1 MRSLEHKKTKEPLV
15 SVVVPFYNVRECV
28 AYCIDSLLSQTFD
41 DYEIICIDDGSSD
54 GTGEI
59 LDKYAVCNSLIKV
72 FHFENGGLSEARNR
86 GVAVASGSY
95 VTFVDGDDFVAPQ
108 YLEGLVRAKGT
119 SSNCLV
125 KGKVLPGPYRDLIRH
140 DWSCGNLGAN
150 TRCSCKTALQKV
162 LTGEV
167 EESAAACLAPKE
179 VYQRFPFK
187 VGAKYEDLSSIGDI
201 VMHVDEVI
209 LMDEPLYA
217 YVSRAGSL
225 VNANIM
231 PLSQVKDYFDALQC
245 LESVVEEHAVE
256 LLPVLEWK
264 RAISLCRC
272 FQSSRKMA
280 SREDR
285 LILKKKISLS
295 VRQNLKTLFSLR
307 KDFDLS
313 YTQLIRFVVMGYM
326 PSLYAA
332 IYRLRIMRRSSSV

>member
-1 MRSLEHKKTKEPLV
+1 MQRLEYRNAKEPLV

-41 DYEIICIDDGSSD
+41 DYEVICIDDGSSD

-108 YLEGLVRAKGT
+108 YLEALVRAKGT

-125 KGKVLPGPYRDLIRH
+125 KGRLLPGLYRDLIRH
-140 DWSCGNLGAN
+140 DWSCENLGAH
-150 TRCSCKTALQKV
+150 TRCNCKTALQKI

-187 VGAKYEDLSSIGDI
+187 VGAKYEDLRSIGDI

-209 LMDEPLYA
+209 LIDDPLYA
-217 YVSRAGSL
+217 YVSRTGSL
-225 VNANIM
+225 VNASIM
-231 PLSQVKDYFDALQC
+231 PSSQVKDYFDALQC
-245 LESVVEEHAVE
+245 LENVVKEYAVE
-256 LLPVLEWK
+256 LIPIFEWK

-280 SREDR
+280 SREGR
-285 LILKKKISLS
+285 LILKKEISLS

-307 KDFDLS
+307 QEFDLS
-313 YTQLIRFVVMGYM
+313 YTQLIRFVVIGYM
-326 PSLYAA
+326 PSLYA
-332 IYRLRIMRRSSSV
+332 IMYRLRIIRKSSSV